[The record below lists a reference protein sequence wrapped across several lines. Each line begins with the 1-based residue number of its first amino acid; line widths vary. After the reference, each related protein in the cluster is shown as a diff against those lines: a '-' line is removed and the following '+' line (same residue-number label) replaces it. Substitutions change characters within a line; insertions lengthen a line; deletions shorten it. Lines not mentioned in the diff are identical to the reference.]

1 MLADVS
7 CKIKERDIE
16 IPIAQSVTCLWS
28 TQHPSLGF
36 PTSFANKK
44 EPGLCWLFGEKLDSK
59 AGTSEVQGESVVREA
74 KEALKNDGTGQKDT
88 GDRLKYLPMAK
99 AG

>member
-7 CKIKERDIE
+7 CKIRERQRDSYSSISDI
-16 IPIAQSVTCLWS
+16 SVV

-36 PTSFANKK
+36 PTSFADKK

-59 AGTSEVQGESVVREA
+59 AGTSEVQGESVVRED
-74 KEALKNDGTGQKDT
+74 KEALKNDETGQKDT